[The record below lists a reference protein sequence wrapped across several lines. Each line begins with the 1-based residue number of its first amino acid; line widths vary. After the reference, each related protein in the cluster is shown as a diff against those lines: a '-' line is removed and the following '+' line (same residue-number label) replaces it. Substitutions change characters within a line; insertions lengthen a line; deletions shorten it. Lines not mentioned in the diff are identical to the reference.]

1 MLPIVFDVKA
11 GLILLVGEGELVER
25 RLDLLD
31 TAGARVRVYSLDP
44 SIDLIEQAG
53 NRLSRQQPSD
63 DEIAAASL
71 VFGAGLSADAGAKLA
86 QSARRNG
93 VLVNIEDVKAQ
104 CDFHVPSVVRRGDLT
119 LTVSTAGKSPGLA
132 KRLRLHIE
140 QVFGVEWAGRLDEIA
155 KLRDGWR
162 ADGVALKEISEK
174 TDGYI
179 DQQGWLS

>member
-1 MLPIVFDVKA
+1 MLPILFDVKA

-31 TAGARVRVYSLDP
+31 AADAQVRVYSLDP
-44 SIDLIEQAG
+44 SPELIEQAG
-53 NRLSRQQPSD
+53 NRLSRQNPTESQ
-63 DEIAAASL
+63 IASATL
-71 VFGAGLSADAGAKLA
+71 VFGAGLSGDAGAQLA
-86 QSARRNG
+86 YNARQKG

-104 CDFHVPSVVRRGDLT
+104 CDFHMPSVVRRGDLT
-119 LTVSTAGKSPGLA
+119 LTVSTGGKSPGLA
-132 KRLRLHIE
+132 KRLRQHIE
-140 QVFGVEWAGRLDEIA
+140 QIFGAEWAGRLDDIA
-155 KLRDGWR
+155 KLRERWR